1 MKDEPLKADNLFQNL
16 TREYPNDVEVGLE
29 NVKFLAVM
37 IKRKLPLKRSL
48 SPEIE
53 VQKLLDLLESGEA
66 SGNLWAA
73 SLIECSKVLELL
85 ATKTNELELK
95 LKAIECLLKIK
106 QVLPVIDTKL
116 AAVKVPG
123 SLGRYLFEEFDHI
136 DFQATSQTSK

>member
-1 MKDEPLKADNLFQNL
+1 M
-16 TREYPNDVEVGLE
+16 
-29 NVKFLAVM
+29 
-37 IKRKLPLKRSL
+37 
-48 SPEIE
+48 
-53 VQKLLDLLESGEA
+53 
-66 SGNLWAA
+66 WAA

-136 DFQATSQTSK
+136 DFQATSQTSQ